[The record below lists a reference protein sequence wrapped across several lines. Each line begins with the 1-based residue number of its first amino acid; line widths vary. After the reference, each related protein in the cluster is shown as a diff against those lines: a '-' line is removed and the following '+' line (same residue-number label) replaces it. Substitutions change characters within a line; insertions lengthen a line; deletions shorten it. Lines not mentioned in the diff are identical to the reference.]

1 MCVFKY
7 HAFIFSIRPPRWQ
20 SETTIFDGELL
31 SSISKADSFGV
42 LMFLQTFKDKV
53 QLGSE
58 VDISRKIISK
68 CPFFLPIELKRK
80 EYSAKTFAV
89 KKALTLQKK
98 INFYTF
104 LYILYKN
111 INNCDN
117 FLFYVDVLAFK
128 DNNGFWTLFSTA
140 TYCCWIRIQTLRGI
154 TQMYLWE
161 QFHMGF

>member
-1 MCVFKY
+1 M
-7 HAFIFSIRPPRWQ
+7 S
-20 SETTIFDGELL
+20 
-31 SSISKADSFGV
+31 
-42 LMFLQTFKDKV
+42 LQTFKDKV

-68 CPFFLPIELKRK
+68 CTFFLPIKLKRK

-111 INNCDN
+111 LNNCDN
-117 FLFYVDVLAFK
+117 SLFYVDVLAFQ
-128 DNNGFWTLFSTA
+128 DNDGFWTLFSTA
-140 TYCCWIRIQTLRGI
+140 TYFC
-154 TQMYLWE
+154 
-161 QFHMGF
+161 